1 MIALTV
7 AVGAHVT
14 IVEPGTTMPLCTR
27 VTAIGEGPGGVAM
40 VWGVQRDS
48 SRGVRAPLAEVRAGC
63 PPAGAAI
70 TSPTLSGAARPRD
83 LPASAAAPASAAR

>member
-7 AVGAHVT
+7 AVGALVT
-14 IVEPGTTMPLCTR
+14 IIEPGTTMPLCTR
-27 VTAIGEGPGGVAM
+27 VTAIAEGPGGVQM

-63 PPAGAAI
+63 PPASAAI
-70 TSPTLSGAARPRD
+70 TSPTTPGVSRPRD
-83 LPASAAAPASAAR
+83 LPAAAAGPASAAR

>member
-7 AVGAHVT
+7 AVGALVT
-14 IVEPGTTMPLCTR
+14 VVEPGTTMPLCTR
-27 VTAIGEGPGGVAM
+27 VTAIAEGPGGVQM

-63 PPAGAAI
+63 PAASAAI
-70 TSPTLSGAARPRD
+70 ASPTTPGVARPRE
-83 LPASAAAPASAAR
+83 LPAAAAGPASAAR